1 MKRLFTLLLGATLGY
16 GIQAQYLP
24 NTDFET
30 WKEVCGSSYQS
41 SKSGKSGEAE
51 GFRVRPGT
59 EPMNWNGSSVNQK
72 VWAFFFSQEK
82 QETLITQ
89 GVSRNGTKSVVL
101 TNKFVGV
108 STIDLGSNA
117 PAFITFGIP
126 WVYAVSTISDCD
138 GGVYGG
144 TNFTF
149 RPDAIRGWYKRTPSI
164 EGSENAHIIAY
175 LWKGT
180 YSSEI
185 RSHTT
190 NDIKKDVDRVVMG
203 KESGTGNGTLIASC
217 DYSFSTTT
225 NNEWQEIIVP
235 LNYEK
240 GQENTIPEKMNVIIS
255 SADYWTRDNIKDQ
268 SILEVDDVQYLYY
281 SQLAELSYDGK
292 SLDDFS
298 KDKYEY
304 AITANY
310 DESKLS
316 ATANG
321 IGATVEKSY
330 DEETRKL
337 TITVKGNDFSVN
349 TENFHTYTLEF
360 KQTEEQIP
368 MESTDYSGFLTV
380 TVNDNSADPQITTI
394 RLIKNTANSYSFAL
408 DNFILG
414 AGEEAMPIGNILL
427 KNLTVSED
435 GSSFTANQ
443 TIQITEGDKE
453 GVTGWFGPGLGDVPV
468 VLSATKNGDNMTA
481 DIDIDMT
488 STIGQVIKVSFTP
501 EVETQF
507 TNPLLVTVNG
517 NSADPQITTIRL
529 IKNTANSYSF
539 ALDNF
544 ILGAGEEA
552 MPIGNILLKNLTV
565 SEDGSSFTANQTIQ
579 ITEGDKEGV
588 TGWFGPGLGDVPVV
602 LSATKNG
609 NNMTANIDIDMT
621 STIGQVIKV
630 SFAPELVI
638 NGTTT
643 LEVTGGG
650 LYNVTLS
657 RNFAA
662 NWNTVCLPFD
672 TTPTAL
678 GATQAQAFTACDGA
692 TLTFTKTESMMANTP
707 YLIYF
712 EKAPATPMYI
722 STEIKTTVP
731 QSVTHGNVT
740 FTGNYEAGRNMEGL
754 YGVAE
759 KDGAQYIMRGGAG
772 STLGS
777 TGAYFTVSGSEVNSL
792 HLRLDGI
799 ETNISGVQTGQ
810 DGQAFDIYTLGGIKV
825 RSQATTTDGLPK
837 GIYLINGKKH
847 IVK

>member
-1 MKRLFTLLLGATLGY
+1 MKRLFTLLLGATFGC

-24 NTDFET
+24 NTGFEA

-41 SKSGKSGEAE
+41 SKSGKSGGAE
-51 GFRVRPGT
+51 GFRQRPGT
-59 EPMNWNGSSVNQK
+59 EPMDWNGSSVNQK
-72 VWAFFFSQEK
+72 VWAFLFSQEK
-82 QETLITQ
+82 QEKLITQ

-108 STIDLGSNA
+108 GTIGSNA
-117 PAFITFGIP
+117 PAFITFGTP

-149 RPDAIRGWYKRTPSI
+149 RPDAIRGWYKRTPST
-164 EGSENAHIIAY
+164 EGNENAHIIAY
-175 LWKGT
+175 LWKGA
-180 YSSEI
+180 YSSGI
-185 RSHTT
+185 KSHTT
-190 NDIKKDVDRVVMG
+190 NDIKEDVDRVVMG
-203 KESGTGNGTLIASC
+203 KESGTANGTLIASC
-217 DYSFSTTT
+217 DYGFATTT
-225 NNEWQEIIVP
+225 NNDWQEIIVP

-255 SADYWTRDNIKDQ
+255 SADYWTRANIKDQ

-292 SLDDFS
+292 SIDGFS

-304 AITANY
+304 TITADY

-316 ATANG
+316 AKADG
-321 IGATVEKSY
+321 IGAIVEKSY
-330 DEETRKL
+330 DEETHKL
-337 TITVKGNDFSVN
+337 TITVKGNDISAN

-360 KQTEEQIP
+360 KQAEEQIP
-368 MESTDYSGFLTV
+368 LESTDYSGFLTV
-380 TVNDNSADPQITTI
+380 TVNGNSADSQITTI
-394 RLIKNTANSYSFAL
+394 RLIKNTDASYSFAL

-414 AGEEAMPIGNILL
+414 AGEDAMPIGNILL

-435 GSSFTANQ
+435 GNSFTANQ

-453 GVTGWFGPGLGDVPV
+453 GVTSWLGP
-468 VLSATKNGDNMTA
+468 
-481 DIDIDMT
+481 
-488 STIGQVIKVSFTP
+488 Q
-501 EVETQF
+501 
-507 TNPLLVTVNG
+507 
-517 NSADPQITTIRL
+517 
-529 IKNTANSYSF
+529 
-539 ALDNF
+539 
-544 ILGAGEEA
+544 
-552 MPIGNILLKNLTV
+552 
-565 SEDGSSFTANQTIQ
+565 
-579 ITEGDKEGV
+579 
-588 TGWFGPGLGDVPVV
+588 LGDVPVV

-609 NNMTANIDIDMT
+609 NNMTADIDIDMT
-621 STIGQVIKV
+621 NTIGQIIKV

-662 NWNTVCLPFD
+662 NWNTICLPFD
-672 TTPTAL
+672 TTPTTL
-678 GATQAQAFTACDGA
+678 GATQVQAFTACDGT

-712 EKAPATPMYI
+712 EKAPATPLYI
-722 STEIKTTVP
+722 STEIKATVP
-731 QSVTHGNVT
+731 TSVTHGNVT
-740 FTGNYEAGRNMEGL
+740 FVGNYEAGKNMEGL

-759 KDGAQYIMRGGAG
+759 KAGEQYIMRGGKG

-777 TGAYFTVSGSEVNSL
+777 TGAYFTVSGSEVNT
-792 HLRLDGI
+792 LRIRLEGTGTGI
-799 ETNISGVQTGQ
+799 SDVEAGKGGQT
-810 DGQAFDIYTLGGIKV
+810 FDIYSLNGIKV

>member
-108 STIDLGSNA
+108 STIGLGSNA

-394 RLIKNTANSYSFAL
+394 RLIKNTDASYSFAL

-414 AGEEAMPIGNILL
+414 AGEEAIPIGNILL

-481 DIDIDMT
+481 D
-488 STIGQVIKVSFTP
+488 
-501 EVETQF
+501 
-507 TNPLLVTVNG
+507 
-517 NSADPQITTIRL
+517 
-529 IKNTANSYSF
+529 
-539 ALDNF
+539 
-544 ILGAGEEA
+544 
-552 MPIGNILLKNLTV
+552 
-565 SEDGSSFTANQTIQ
+565 
-579 ITEGDKEGV
+579 
-588 TGWFGPGLGDVPVV
+588 
-602 LSATKNG
+602 
-609 NNMTANIDIDMT
+609 IDIDMT

>member
-1 MKRLFTLLLGATLGY
+1 M
-16 GIQAQYLP
+16 I
-24 NTDFET
+24 
-30 WKEVCGSSYQS
+30 
-41 SKSGKSGEAE
+41 
-51 GFRVRPGT
+51 
-59 EPMNWNGSSVNQK
+59 
-72 VWAFFFSQEK
+72 
-82 QETLITQ
+82 
-89 GVSRNGTKSVVL
+89 L

-108 STIDLGSNA
+108 FSIGSNA
-117 PAFITFGIP
+117 PAFITFGTP
-126 WVYAVSTISDCD
+126 WVYAVSTIEQCD

-149 RPDAIRGWYKRTPSI
+149 RPDAIRGWYKRTPST
-164 EGSENAHIIAY
+164 EGNENAHIIAY

-185 RSHTT
+185 KSHTT
-190 NDIKKDVDRVVMG
+190 NDIKEDVDRVVMG
-203 KESGTGNGTLIASC
+203 KESGTANGTLIASC
-217 DYSFSTTT
+217 DYGFATTT
-225 NNEWQEIIVP
+225 NNDWQEIIVP

-255 SADYWTRDNIKDQ
+255 SADYWTRANIKDQ

-292 SLDDFS
+292 SIDGFS

-304 AITANY
+304 TITADY

-316 ATANG
+316 AKADG
-321 IGATVEKSY
+321 RGATVEKSY
-330 DEETRKL
+330 DEETHKL
-337 TITVKGNDFSVN
+337 TITVKGNDISAN

-360 KQTEEQIP
+360 KQAEEQIP
-368 MESTDYSGFLTV
+368 LESTDYSGFLTV
-380 TVNDNSADPQITTI
+380 TVNGNSADSQITTI
-394 RLIKNTANSYSFAL
+394 RLIKNTDASYSFAL

-414 AGEEAMPIGNILL
+414 AGEDAMPIGNILL

-435 GSSFTANQ
+435 GNSFTANQ
-443 TIQITEGDKE
+443 TIQITEGNKE
-453 GVTGWFGPGLGDVPV
+453 GVTSWLGPQLGDVPV

-501 EVETQF
+501 VLETKF
-507 TNPLLVTVNG
+507 TNPLLVTING

-529 IKNTANSYSF
+529 IKNTDASYSF

-544 ILGAGEEA
+544 ILGAGEDA

-565 SEDGSSFTANQTIQ
+565 SEDGNSFTANQTIQ
-579 ITEGDKEGV
+579 ITEGNKEGV
-588 TGWFGPGLGDVPVV
+588 TSWLGPQLGDVPVV

-609 NNMTANIDIDMT
+609 DNMTADIDIDMT
-621 STIGQVIKV
+621 STIGQIIKV

-643 LEVTGGG
+643 LEVTRGG

-662 NWNTVCLPFD
+662 NWNTICLPFD
-672 TTPTAL
+672 TTPTTL
-678 GATQAQAFTACDGA
+678 GATQVQAFTACDGA

-712 EKAPATPMYI
+712 EKAPATPLYI
-722 STEIKTTVP
+722 STEIKATAPT
-731 QSVTHGNVT
+731 SVTHGNVT
-740 FTGNYEAGRNMEGL
+740 FTGNYEAGKNMEGL

-759 KDGAQYIMRGGAG
+759 KAGEQYIMRGGAG

-777 TGAYFTVSGSEVNSL
+777 TGAYFTVSGSEVNTLRIRLEGTGTGISDVEAGKGGQTFDVYSL
-792 HLRLDGI
+792 
-799 ETNISGVQTGQ
+799 N
-810 DGQAFDIYTLGGIKV
+810 GIKV
-825 RSQATTTDGLPK
+825 RSQATTTEGLPK

>member
-1 MKRLFTLLLGATLGY
+1 M
-16 GIQAQYLP
+16 
-24 NTDFET
+24 D
-30 WKEVCGSSYQS
+30 
-41 SKSGKSGEAE
+41 
-51 GFRVRPGT
+51 
-59 EPMNWNGSSVNQK
+59 WNGSSVNQK
-72 VWAFFFSQEK
+72 VWAFFYSQEK
-82 QETLITQ
+82 QEELITQ

-108 STIDLGSNA
+108 GNIGSNA
-117 PAFITFGIP
+117 PAFITFGTP
-126 WVYAVSTISDCD
+126 WVYAVSTIEQCD

-149 RPDAIRGWYKRTPSI
+149 RPDAIRGWYKRTPST
-164 EGSENAHIIAY
+164 EGNENAHIIAY

-180 YSSEI
+180 YSSGI
-185 RSHTT
+185 KSHTT
-190 NDIKKDVDRVVMG
+190 NDIKEDVDRVVMG
-203 KESGTGNGTLIASC
+203 KESGTANGTLIASC
-217 DYSFSTTT
+217 DYGFATTT
-225 NNEWQEIIVP
+225 NNDWQEIIVP

-255 SADYWTRDNIKDQ
+255 SADYWTRANIKDQ

-292 SLDDFS
+292 SIDGFS

-304 AITANY
+304 TITADY

-316 ATANG
+316 AKADG
-321 IGATVEKSY
+321 IGAIVEKSY
-330 DEETRKL
+330 DEETHKL
-337 TITVKGNDFSVN
+337 TITVKGNDISAN

-360 KQTEEQIP
+360 KQAEEQIP
-368 MESTDYSGFLTV
+368 LESTDYSGFLTV
-380 TVNDNSADPQITTI
+380 TVNGNSADSQITTI
-394 RLIKNTANSYSFAL
+394 RLIKNTDASYSFAL

-414 AGEEAMPIGNILL
+414 AGEDAMPIGNILL

-435 GSSFTANQ
+435 GNSFTANQ

-453 GVTGWFGPGLGDVPV
+453 GVTSWLGPQLGDVPV

-488 STIGQVIKVSFTP
+488 NTIGQI
-501 EVETQF
+501 
-507 TNPLLVTVNG
+507 
-517 NSADPQITTIRL
+517 
-529 IKNTANSYSF
+529 
-539 ALDNF
+539 
-544 ILGAGEEA
+544 
-552 MPIGNILLKNLTV
+552 
-565 SEDGSSFTANQTIQ
+565 
-579 ITEGDKEGV
+579 
-588 TGWFGPGLGDVPVV
+588 
-602 LSATKNG
+602 
-609 NNMTANIDIDMT
+609 
-621 STIGQVIKV
+621 IKV

-662 NWNTVCLPFD
+662 NWNTICLPFD
-672 TTPTAL
+672 TTPTTL
-678 GATQAQAFTACDGA
+678 GATQVQAFTACDGT

-712 EKAPATPMYI
+712 EKAPATPLYI
-722 STEIKTTVP
+722 STEIKATVP
-731 QSVTHGNVT
+731 TSVTHGNVT
-740 FTGNYEAGRNMEGL
+740 FVGNYEAGKNMEGL

-759 KDGAQYIMRGGAG
+759 KAGEQYIMRGGKG

-777 TGAYFTVSGSEVNSL
+777 TGAYFTVSGSEVNT
-792 HLRLDGI
+792 LRIRLEGTGTGI
-799 ETNISGVQTGQ
+799 SDVEAGKGGQT
-810 DGQAFDIYTLGGIKV
+810 FDIYSLNGIKV

>member
-1 MKRLFTLLLGATLGY
+1 MKRLFTLLLGATFGC

-24 NTDFET
+24 NTGFEA

-41 SKSGKSGEAE
+41 SKSGKSGGAE
-51 GFRVRPGT
+51 GFRQRPGT
-59 EPMNWNGSSVNQK
+59 EPMDWNGSSVNQK
-72 VWAFFFSQEK
+72 VWAFFYSQEK
-82 QETLITQ
+82 QEELITQ

-108 STIDLGSNA
+108 GNIGSNA
-117 PAFITFGIP
+117 PAFITFGTP
-126 WVYAVSTISDCD
+126 WVYAVSTIEQCD

-149 RPDAIRGWYKRTPSI
+149 RPDAIRGWYKRTPST
-164 EGSENAHIIAY
+164 EGNENAHIIAY

-180 YSSEI
+180 YSSGI
-185 RSHTT
+185 KSHTT
-190 NDIKKDVDRVVMG
+190 NDIKEDVDRVVMG
-203 KESGTGNGTLIASC
+203 KESGTANGTLIASC
-217 DYSFSTTT
+217 DYGFATTT
-225 NNEWQEIIVP
+225 NNDWQEIIVP

-255 SADYWTRDNIKDQ
+255 SADYWTRANIKDQ

-292 SLDDFS
+292 SIDGFS

-304 AITANY
+304 TITADY

-316 ATANG
+316 AKADG
-321 IGATVEKSY
+321 IGAIVEKSY
-330 DEETRKL
+330 DEETHKL
-337 TITVKGNDFSVN
+337 TITVKGNDISAN

-360 KQTEEQIP
+360 KQAEEQIP
-368 MESTDYSGFLTV
+368 LESTDYSGFLTV
-380 TVNDNSADPQITTI
+380 TVNGNSADSQITTI
-394 RLIKNTANSYSFAL
+394 RLIKNTDASYSFAL

-414 AGEEAMPIGNILL
+414 AGEDAMPIGNILL

-435 GSSFTANQ
+435 GKTFTANQ

-453 GVTGWFGPGLGDVPV
+453 GVTSWLGPQLGDVPV

-488 STIGQVIKVSFTP
+488 NTIGQI
-501 EVETQF
+501 
-507 TNPLLVTVNG
+507 
-517 NSADPQITTIRL
+517 
-529 IKNTANSYSF
+529 
-539 ALDNF
+539 
-544 ILGAGEEA
+544 
-552 MPIGNILLKNLTV
+552 
-565 SEDGSSFTANQTIQ
+565 
-579 ITEGDKEGV
+579 
-588 TGWFGPGLGDVPVV
+588 
-602 LSATKNG
+602 
-609 NNMTANIDIDMT
+609 
-621 STIGQVIKV
+621 IKV

-662 NWNTVCLPFD
+662 NWNTICLPFD
-672 TTPTAL
+672 TTPTTL
-678 GATQAQAFTACDGA
+678 GATQVQAFTACDGT

-712 EKAPATPMYI
+712 EKAPATPLYI
-722 STEIKTTVP
+722 STEIKATVP
-731 QSVTHGNVT
+731 TSVTHGNVT
-740 FTGNYEAGRNMEGL
+740 FVGNYEAGKNMEGL

-759 KDGAQYIMRGGAG
+759 KAGEQYIMRGGKG

-777 TGAYFTVSGSEVNSL
+777 TGAYFTVSGSEVNT
-792 HLRLDGI
+792 LRIRLEGTGTGI
-799 ETNISGVQTGQ
+799 SDVEAGKGGQT
-810 DGQAFDIYTLGGIKV
+810 FDIYSLNGIKV

>member
-1 MKRLFTLLLGATLGY
+1 MKRLFTLLLGATFGC

-24 NTDFET
+24 NTGFEA

-41 SKSGKSGEAE
+41 SKSGKSGGAE
-51 GFRVRPGT
+51 GFRQRPGT
-59 EPMNWNGSSVNQK
+59 EPMDWNGSSVNQK
-72 VWAFFFSQEK
+72 VWAIFYSQEK
-82 QETLITQ
+82 QEELITQ

-108 STIDLGSNA
+108 GNIGSNA
-117 PAFITFGIP
+117 PAFITFGTP
-126 WVYAVSTISDCD
+126 WVYAVSTIEQCD

-149 RPDAIRGWYKRTPSI
+149 RPDAIRGWYKRTPST
-164 EGSENAHIIAY
+164 EGNENAHIIAY

-180 YSSEI
+180 YSSGI
-185 RSHTT
+185 KSHTT
-190 NDIKKDVDRVVMG
+190 NDIKEDVDRVVMG
-203 KESGTGNGTLIASC
+203 KESGTANGTLIASC
-217 DYSFSTTT
+217 DYGFATTT
-225 NNEWQEIIVP
+225 NNDWQEIIVP

-255 SADYWTRDNIKDQ
+255 SADYWTRANIKDQ

-292 SLDDFS
+292 SIDGFS

-304 AITANY
+304 TITADY

-316 ATANG
+316 AKADG
-321 IGATVEKSY
+321 IGAIVEKSY
-330 DEETRKL
+330 DEETHKL
-337 TITVKGNDFSVN
+337 TITVKGNDISAN

-360 KQTEEQIP
+360 KQAEEQIP
-368 MESTDYSGFLTV
+368 LESTDYSGFLTV
-380 TVNDNSADPQITTI
+380 TVNGNSADSQITTI
-394 RLIKNTANSYSFAL
+394 RLIKNTDASYSFAL

-414 AGEEAMPIGNILL
+414 AGEDAMPIGNILL

-435 GSSFTANQ
+435 GKTFTANQ
-443 TIQITEGDKE
+443 TIQITEGNKE
-453 GVTGWFGPGLGDVPV
+453 GVTSWFGP
-468 VLSATKNGDNMTA
+468 
-481 DIDIDMT
+481 
-488 STIGQVIKVSFTP
+488 Q
-501 EVETQF
+501 
-507 TNPLLVTVNG
+507 
-517 NSADPQITTIRL
+517 
-529 IKNTANSYSF
+529 
-539 ALDNF
+539 
-544 ILGAGEEA
+544 
-552 MPIGNILLKNLTV
+552 
-565 SEDGSSFTANQTIQ
+565 
-579 ITEGDKEGV
+579 
-588 TGWFGPGLGDVPVV
+588 LGDVPVV

-609 NNMTANIDIDMT
+609 NNMTADIDIDMT
-621 STIGQVIKV
+621 NTIGQIIKV

-662 NWNTVCLPFD
+662 NWNTICLPFD
-672 TTPTAL
+672 TTPTTL
-678 GATQAQAFTACDGA
+678 GATQVQAFTACDGT

-712 EKAPATPMYI
+712 EKAPATPLYI
-722 STEIKTTVP
+722 STEIKATVP
-731 QSVTHGNVT
+731 TSVTHGNVT
-740 FTGNYEAGRNMEGL
+740 FVGNYEAGKNMEGL

-759 KDGAQYIMRGGAG
+759 KAGEQYIMRGGKG

-777 TGAYFTVSGSEVNSL
+777 TGAYFTVSGSEVNT
-792 HLRLDGI
+792 LRIRLEGTGTGI
-799 ETNISGVQTGQ
+799 SDVEAGKGGQT
-810 DGQAFDIYTLGGIKV
+810 FDIYSLNGIKV

>member
-1 MKRLFTLLLGATLGY
+1 MKRLFTLLLGATFGC

-24 NTDFET
+24 NTGFEA

-41 SKSGKSGEAE
+41 SKSGKSGGAE
-51 GFRVRPGT
+51 GFRQRPGT
-59 EPMNWNGSSVNQK
+59 EPMDWNGSSVNQK
-72 VWAFFFSQEK
+72 VWAYFFSQEK

-108 STIDLGSNA
+108 GNIGSNA
-117 PAFITFGIP
+117 PAFITFGTP
-126 WVYAVSTISDCD
+126 WVYAVSTIEQCD

-149 RPDAIRGWYKRTPSI
+149 RPDAIRGWYKRTPST
-164 EGSENAHIIAY
+164 EGNENAHIIAY

-180 YSSEI
+180 YSSGI
-185 RSHTT
+185 KSHTA
-190 NDIKKDVDRVVMG
+190 NDIKEDVDRVVMG
-203 KESGTGNGTLIASC
+203 KESGTANGTLIASC
-217 DYSFSTTT
+217 DYGFATTT
-225 NNEWQEIIVP
+225 NNDWQEIIVP

-255 SADYWTRDNIKDQ
+255 SADYWTRANIKDQ

-292 SLDDFS
+292 SIDGFS

-304 AITANY
+304 TITADY

-316 ATANG
+316 AKADG
-321 IGATVEKSY
+321 IGAIVEKSY
-330 DEETRKL
+330 DEETHKL
-337 TITVKGNDFSVN
+337 TITVKGNDISAN

-360 KQTEEQIP
+360 KQAEEQIP
-368 MESTDYSGFLTV
+368 LESTDYSGFLTV
-380 TVNDNSADPQITTI
+380 TVNGNSADSQITTI
-394 RLIKNTANSYSFAL
+394 RLIKNTDASYSFAL

-414 AGEEAMPIGNILL
+414 AGEDAMPIGNILL

-435 GSSFTANQ
+435 GKTFTANQ
-443 TIQITEGDKE
+443 TIQITEGNKE
-453 GVTGWFGPGLGDVPV
+453 GVTSWFGP
-468 VLSATKNGDNMTA
+468 
-481 DIDIDMT
+481 
-488 STIGQVIKVSFTP
+488 Q
-501 EVETQF
+501 
-507 TNPLLVTVNG
+507 
-517 NSADPQITTIRL
+517 
-529 IKNTANSYSF
+529 
-539 ALDNF
+539 
-544 ILGAGEEA
+544 
-552 MPIGNILLKNLTV
+552 
-565 SEDGSSFTANQTIQ
+565 
-579 ITEGDKEGV
+579 
-588 TGWFGPGLGDVPVV
+588 LGDVPVV

-609 NNMTANIDIDMT
+609 NNMTADIDIDMT
-621 STIGQVIKV
+621 NTIGQIIKV

-662 NWNTVCLPFD
+662 NWNTICLPFD
-672 TTPTAL
+672 TTPTTL
-678 GATQAQAFTACDGA
+678 GATQVQAFTACDGT

-712 EKAPATPMYI
+712 EKAPATPLYI
-722 STEIKTTVP
+722 STEIKATAPT
-731 QSVTHGNVT
+731 SVTHGNVT
-740 FTGNYEAGRNMEGL
+740 FVGNYEAGKNMEGL
-754 YGVAE
+754 YGVSE
-759 KDGAQYIMRGGAG
+759 KAGEQYIMRGGKG

-777 TGAYFTVSGSEVNSL
+777 TGAYFTVSGSEVNT
-792 HLRLDGI
+792 LRIRLEGTGTGI
-799 ETNISGVQTGQ
+799 SDVEAGKGGQT
-810 DGQAFDIYTLGGIKV
+810 FDIYSLNGIKV

>member
-1 MKRLFTLLLGATLGY
+1 MKRLFTLLLGATFGC

-24 NTDFET
+24 NTGFEA

-41 SKSGKSGEAE
+41 SKSGKSGGAE
-51 GFRVRPGT
+51 GFRQRPGT
-59 EPMNWNGSSVNQK
+59 EPMDWNGSSVNQK
-72 VWAFFFSQEK
+72 VWAFFYSQEK
-82 QETLITQ
+82 QEELITQ

-108 STIDLGSNA
+108 GNIGSNA
-117 PAFITFGIP
+117 PAFITFGTP
-126 WVYAVSTISDCD
+126 WVYAVSTIEQCD

-149 RPDAIRGWYKRTPSI
+149 RPDAIRGWYKRTPST
-164 EGSENAHIIAY
+164 EGNENAHIIAY

-180 YSSEI
+180 YSSGI
-185 RSHTT
+185 KSHTT
-190 NDIKKDVDRVVMG
+190 NDIKEDVDRVVMG
-203 KESGTGNGTLIASC
+203 KESGTANGTLIASC
-217 DYSFSTTT
+217 DYGFATTT
-225 NNEWQEIIVP
+225 NNDWQEIIVP

-255 SADYWTRDNIKDQ
+255 SADYWTRANIKDQ

-292 SLDDFS
+292 SIDGFS

-304 AITANY
+304 TITADY

-316 ATANG
+316 AKADG
-321 IGATVEKSY
+321 IGAIVEKSY
-330 DEETRKL
+330 DEETHKL
-337 TITVKGNDFSVN
+337 TITVKGNDISAN

-360 KQTEEQIP
+360 KQAEEQIP
-368 MESTDYSGFLTV
+368 LESTDYSGFLTV
-380 TVNDNSADPQITTI
+380 TVNGNSADSQITTI
-394 RLIKNTANSYSFAL
+394 RLIKNTDASYSFAL

-414 AGEEAMPIGNILL
+414 AGEDAMPIGNILL

-435 GSSFTANQ
+435 GKTFTANQ
-443 TIQITEGDKE
+443 TIQITEGNKE
-453 GVTGWFGPGLGDVPV
+453 GVTSWLGPQLGDVPV

-488 STIGQVIKVSFTP
+488 NTIGQI
-501 EVETQF
+501 
-507 TNPLLVTVNG
+507 
-517 NSADPQITTIRL
+517 
-529 IKNTANSYSF
+529 
-539 ALDNF
+539 
-544 ILGAGEEA
+544 
-552 MPIGNILLKNLTV
+552 
-565 SEDGSSFTANQTIQ
+565 
-579 ITEGDKEGV
+579 
-588 TGWFGPGLGDVPVV
+588 
-602 LSATKNG
+602 
-609 NNMTANIDIDMT
+609 
-621 STIGQVIKV
+621 IKV

-662 NWNTVCLPFD
+662 NWNTICLPFD
-672 TTPTAL
+672 TTPTTL
-678 GATQAQAFTACDGA
+678 GATQVQAFTACDGT

-712 EKAPATPMYI
+712 EKAPATPLYI
-722 STEIKTTVP
+722 STEIKATVP
-731 QSVTHGNVT
+731 TSVTHGNVT
-740 FTGNYEAGRNMEGL
+740 FVGNYEAGKNMEGL

-759 KDGAQYIMRGGAG
+759 KAGEQYIMRGGKG

-777 TGAYFTVSGSEVNSL
+777 TGAYFTVSGSEVNT
-792 HLRLDGI
+792 LRIRLEGTGTGI
-799 ETNISGVQTGQ
+799 SDVEAGKGGQT
-810 DGQAFDIYTLGGIKV
+810 FDIYSLNGIKV

>member
-1 MKRLFTLLLGATLGY
+1 MKRLFTLLLGATFGC

-24 NTDFET
+24 NTGFEA

-41 SKSGKSGEAE
+41 SKSGKSGGAE
-51 GFRVRPGT
+51 GFRQRPGT
-59 EPMNWNGSSVNQK
+59 EPMDWNGSSVNQK
-72 VWAFFFSQEK
+72 VWAFFYSQEK
-82 QETLITQ
+82 QEELITQ

-108 STIDLGSNA
+108 GNIGSNA
-117 PAFITFGIP
+117 PAFITFGTP
-126 WVYAVSTISDCD
+126 WVYADSTIEQCD

-149 RPDAIRGWYKRTPSI
+149 RPDAIRGWYKRTPST
-164 EGSENAHIIAY
+164 EGNENAHIIAY

-180 YSSEI
+180 YSSGI
-185 RSHTT
+185 KSHTT
-190 NDIKKDVDRVVMG
+190 NDIKEDVDRVVMG
-203 KESGTGNGTLIASC
+203 KESGTANGTLIASC
-217 DYSFSTTT
+217 DYGFATTT
-225 NNEWQEIIVP
+225 NNDWQEIIVP

-255 SADYWTRDNIKDQ
+255 SADYWTRANIKDQ

-292 SLDDFS
+292 SIDGFS

-304 AITANY
+304 TITADY

-316 ATANG
+316 AKADG
-321 IGATVEKSY
+321 IGAIVEKSY
-330 DEETRKL
+330 DEETHKL
-337 TITVKGNDFSVN
+337 TITVKGNDISAN

-360 KQTEEQIP
+360 KQAEEQIP
-368 MESTDYSGFLTV
+368 LESTDYSGFLTV
-380 TVNDNSADPQITTI
+380 TVNGNSADSQITTI
-394 RLIKNTANSYSFAL
+394 RLIKNTDASYSFAL

-414 AGEEAMPIGNILL
+414 AGEDAMPIGNILL

-435 GSSFTANQ
+435 GKTFTANQ
-443 TIQITEGDKE
+443 TIQITEGNKE
-453 GVTGWFGPGLGDVPV
+453 GVTSWFGP
-468 VLSATKNGDNMTA
+468 
-481 DIDIDMT
+481 
-488 STIGQVIKVSFTP
+488 Q
-501 EVETQF
+501 
-507 TNPLLVTVNG
+507 
-517 NSADPQITTIRL
+517 
-529 IKNTANSYSF
+529 
-539 ALDNF
+539 
-544 ILGAGEEA
+544 
-552 MPIGNILLKNLTV
+552 
-565 SEDGSSFTANQTIQ
+565 
-579 ITEGDKEGV
+579 
-588 TGWFGPGLGDVPVV
+588 LGDVPVV

-609 NNMTANIDIDMT
+609 NNMTADIDIDMT
-621 STIGQVIKV
+621 NTIGQIIKV

-662 NWNTVCLPFD
+662 NRNTICLPFD
-672 TTPTAL
+672 TTPTTL
-678 GATQAQAFTACDGA
+678 GATQVQAFTACDGT

-712 EKAPATPMYI
+712 EKAPATPLYI
-722 STEIKTTVP
+722 STEIKATVP
-731 QSVTHGNVT
+731 TSVTHGNVT
-740 FTGNYEAGRNMEGL
+740 FVGNYEAGKNMEGL

-759 KDGAQYIMRGGAG
+759 KAGEQYIMRGGKG

-777 TGAYFTVSGSEVNSL
+777 TGAYFTVSGSEVNT
-792 HLRLDGI
+792 LRIRLEGTGTGI
-799 ETNISGVQTGQ
+799 SDVEAGKGGQT
-810 DGQAFDIYTLGGIKV
+810 FDIYSLNGIKV

>member
-1 MKRLFTLLLGATLGY
+1 MKRLFTLLLGATFGC

-24 NTDFET
+24 NTGFEA

-41 SKSGKSGEAE
+41 SKSGKSDGAE
-51 GFRVRPGT
+51 GFRQRPGT
-59 EPMNWNGSSVNQK
+59 EPMDWNGSSVNQK
-72 VWAFFFSQEK
+72 VWAYFFSQEK

-108 STIDLGSNA
+108 GNIGSNA
-117 PAFITFGIP
+117 PAFITFGTP
-126 WVYAVSTISDCD
+126 WVYAVSTIEQCD

-149 RPDAIRGWYKRTPSI
+149 RPDAIRGWYKRTPST
-164 EGSENAHIIAY
+164 EGNENAHIIAY

-180 YSSEI
+180 YSSGI
-185 RSHTT
+185 KSHTA
-190 NDIKKDVDRVVMG
+190 NDIKEDVDRVVMG
-203 KESGTGNGTLIASC
+203 KESGTANGTLIASC
-217 DYSFSTTT
+217 DYGFATTT
-225 NNEWQEIIVP
+225 NNDWQEIIVP

-255 SADYWTRDNIKDQ
+255 SADYWTRANIKDQ

-292 SLDDFS
+292 SIDGFS

-304 AITANY
+304 TITADY

-316 ATANG
+316 AKADG
-321 IGATVEKSY
+321 IGAIVEKSY
-330 DEETRKL
+330 DEETHKL
-337 TITVKGNDFSVN
+337 TITVKGNDISAN

-360 KQTEEQIP
+360 KQAEEQIP
-368 MESTDYSGFLTV
+368 LESTDYSGFLTV
-380 TVNDNSADPQITTI
+380 TVNGNSADSQITTI
-394 RLIKNTANSYSFAL
+394 RLIKNTDASYSFAL

-414 AGEEAMPIGNILL
+414 AGEDAMPIGNILL

-435 GSSFTANQ
+435 GNSFTANQ

-453 GVTGWFGPGLGDVPV
+453 GVTSWLGPQLGDVPV

-488 STIGQVIKVSFTP
+488 NTIGQI
-501 EVETQF
+501 
-507 TNPLLVTVNG
+507 
-517 NSADPQITTIRL
+517 
-529 IKNTANSYSF
+529 
-539 ALDNF
+539 
-544 ILGAGEEA
+544 
-552 MPIGNILLKNLTV
+552 
-565 SEDGSSFTANQTIQ
+565 
-579 ITEGDKEGV
+579 
-588 TGWFGPGLGDVPVV
+588 
-602 LSATKNG
+602 
-609 NNMTANIDIDMT
+609 
-621 STIGQVIKV
+621 IKV

-662 NWNTVCLPFD
+662 NWNTICLPFD
-672 TTPTAL
+672 TTPTTL
-678 GATQAQAFTACDGA
+678 GATQVQAFTACDGT

-712 EKAPATPMYI
+712 EKAPATPLYI
-722 STEIKTTVP
+722 STEIKATAPT
-731 QSVTHGNVT
+731 SVTHGNVT
-740 FTGNYEAGRNMEGL
+740 FVGNYEAGKNMEGL
-754 YGVAE
+754 YGVSE
-759 KDGAQYIMRGGAG
+759 KAGEQYIMRGGKG

-777 TGAYFTVSGSEVNSL
+777 TGAYFTVSGSEVNT
-792 HLRLDGI
+792 LRIRLEGTGTGI
-799 ETNISGVQTGQ
+799 SDVEAGKGGQT
-810 DGQAFDIYTLGGIKV
+810 FDIYSLNGIKV

>member
-1 MKRLFTLLLGATLGY
+1 MKRLFTLLLGATFGC

-24 NTDFET
+24 NTGFEA

-41 SKSGKSGEAE
+41 SKSGKSGGAE
-51 GFRVRPGT
+51 GFRQRPGT
-59 EPMNWNGSSVNQK
+59 EPMDWNGSSVNQK
-72 VWAFFFSQEK
+72 VWAFFYSQEK
-82 QETLITQ
+82 QEELITQ

-108 STIDLGSNA
+108 GNIGSNA
-117 PAFITFGIP
+117 PAFITFGTP
-126 WVYAVSTISDCD
+126 WVYAVSTIEQCD

-149 RPDAIRGWYKRTPSI
+149 RPDAIRGWYKRTPST
-164 EGSENAHIIAY
+164 EGNENAHIIAY

-180 YSSEI
+180 YSSGI
-185 RSHTT
+185 KSHTT
-190 NDIKKDVDRVVMG
+190 NDIKEDVDRVVMG
-203 KESGTGNGTLIASC
+203 KESGTANGTLIASC
-217 DYSFSTTT
+217 DYGFATTT
-225 NNEWQEIIVP
+225 NNDWQEIIVP

-255 SADYWTRDNIKDQ
+255 SADYWTRANIKDQ

-292 SLDDFS
+292 SIDGFS

-304 AITANY
+304 TITADY

-316 ATANG
+316 AKADG
-321 IGATVEKSY
+321 IGAIVEKSY
-330 DEETRKL
+330 DEETHKL
-337 TITVKGNDFSVN
+337 TITVKGNDISAN

-360 KQTEEQIP
+360 KQAEEQIP
-368 MESTDYSGFLTV
+368 LESTDYSGFLTV
-380 TVNDNSADPQITTI
+380 TVNGNSADSQITTI
-394 RLIKNTANSYSFAL
+394 RLIKNTDASYSFAL

-414 AGEEAMPIGNILL
+414 AGEDAMPIGNILL

-435 GSSFTANQ
+435 GNSFTANQ

-453 GVTGWFGPGLGDVPV
+453 GVTSWLGPQLGDVPV

-488 STIGQVIKVSFTP
+488 NTIGQI
-501 EVETQF
+501 
-507 TNPLLVTVNG
+507 
-517 NSADPQITTIRL
+517 
-529 IKNTANSYSF
+529 
-539 ALDNF
+539 
-544 ILGAGEEA
+544 
-552 MPIGNILLKNLTV
+552 
-565 SEDGSSFTANQTIQ
+565 
-579 ITEGDKEGV
+579 
-588 TGWFGPGLGDVPVV
+588 
-602 LSATKNG
+602 
-609 NNMTANIDIDMT
+609 
-621 STIGQVIKV
+621 IKV

-662 NWNTVCLPFD
+662 NWNTICLPFD
-672 TTPTAL
+672 TTPTTL
-678 GATQAQAFTACDGA
+678 GATQVQAFTACDGT

-712 EKAPATPMYI
+712 EKAPATPLYI
-722 STEIKTTVP
+722 STEIKATVP
-731 QSVTHGNVT
+731 TSVTHGNVT
-740 FTGNYEAGRNMEGL
+740 FVGNYEAGKNMEGL

-759 KDGAQYIMRGGAG
+759 KAGEQYIMRGGKG

-777 TGAYFTVSGSEVNSL
+777 TGAYFTVSGSEVNT
-792 HLRLDGI
+792 LRIRLEGTGTGI
-799 ETNISGVQTGQ
+799 SDVEAGKGGQT
-810 DGQAFDIYTLGGIKV
+810 FDIYSLNGIKV

>member
-1 MKRLFTLLLGATLGY
+1 MKRLFTLLLGATFGC

-24 NTDFET
+24 NTGFEA

-41 SKSGKSGEAE
+41 SKSGKSGGAE
-51 GFRVRPGT
+51 GFRQRPGT
-59 EPMNWNGSSVNQK
+59 EPMDWNGSSVNQK
-72 VWAFFFSQEK
+72 VWAFFYSQEK
-82 QETLITQ
+82 QEELITQ

-108 STIDLGSNA
+108 GNIGSNA
-117 PAFITFGIP
+117 PAFITFGTP
-126 WVYAVSTISDCD
+126 WVYAVSIIEQCD

-149 RPDAIRGWYKRTPSI
+149 RPDAIRGWYKRTPST
-164 EGSENAHIIAY
+164 EGNENAHIIAY

-180 YSSEI
+180 YSSGI
-185 RSHTT
+185 KSHTT
-190 NDIKKDVDRVVMG
+190 NDIKEDVDRVVMG
-203 KESGTGNGTLIASC
+203 KESGTANGTLIASC
-217 DYSFSTTT
+217 DYGFATTT
-225 NNEWQEIIVP
+225 NNDWQEIIVP

-255 SADYWTRDNIKDQ
+255 SADYWTRANIKDQ

-292 SLDDFS
+292 SIDGFS

-304 AITANY
+304 TITADY

-316 ATANG
+316 AKADG
-321 IGATVEKSY
+321 IGAIVEKSY
-330 DEETRKL
+330 DEETHKL
-337 TITVKGNDFSVN
+337 TITVKGNDISAN

-360 KQTEEQIP
+360 KQAEEQIP
-368 MESTDYSGFLTV
+368 LESTDYSGFLTV
-380 TVNDNSADPQITTI
+380 TVNGNSADSQITTI
-394 RLIKNTANSYSFAL
+394 RLIKNTDASYSFAL

-414 AGEEAMPIGNILL
+414 AGEDAMPIGNILL

-435 GSSFTANQ
+435 GKTFTANQ
-443 TIQITEGDKE
+443 TIQITEGNKE
-453 GVTGWFGPGLGDVPV
+453 GVTSWLGPQLGDVPV

-488 STIGQVIKVSFTP
+488 NTIGQI
-501 EVETQF
+501 
-507 TNPLLVTVNG
+507 
-517 NSADPQITTIRL
+517 
-529 IKNTANSYSF
+529 
-539 ALDNF
+539 
-544 ILGAGEEA
+544 
-552 MPIGNILLKNLTV
+552 
-565 SEDGSSFTANQTIQ
+565 
-579 ITEGDKEGV
+579 
-588 TGWFGPGLGDVPVV
+588 
-602 LSATKNG
+602 
-609 NNMTANIDIDMT
+609 
-621 STIGQVIKV
+621 IKV

-662 NWNTVCLPFD
+662 NWNTICLPFD
-672 TTPTAL
+672 TTPTTL
-678 GATQAQAFTACDGA
+678 GATQVQAFTACDGT

-712 EKAPATPMYI
+712 EKAPATPLYI
-722 STEIKTTVP
+722 STEIKATVP
-731 QSVTHGNVT
+731 TSVTHGNVT
-740 FTGNYEAGRNMEGL
+740 FVGNYEAGKNMEGL

-759 KDGAQYIMRGGAG
+759 KAGEQYIMRGGKG

-777 TGAYFTVSGSEVNSL
+777 TGAYFTVSGSEVNT
-792 HLRLDGI
+792 LRIRLEGTGTGI
-799 ETNISGVQTGQ
+799 SDVEAGKGGQT
-810 DGQAFDIYTLGGIKV
+810 FDIYSLNGIKV